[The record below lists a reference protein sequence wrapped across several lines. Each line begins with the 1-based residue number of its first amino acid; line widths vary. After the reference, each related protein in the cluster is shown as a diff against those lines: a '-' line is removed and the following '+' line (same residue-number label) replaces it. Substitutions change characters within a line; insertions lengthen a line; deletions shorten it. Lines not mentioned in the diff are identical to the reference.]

1 MKAVLPV
8 AVCASLL
15 VAGCSEKP
23 QELLAGCYAT
33 GADEP
38 VSLKV
43 SEPQEGRFELLTR
56 GKDGWLTPGTA
67 MAPAGE
73 SLLKTALGDKPDSPA
88 ALAGLIDQ
96 AGTAAIFIVAEETKV
111 NGAALDSRYL
121 GRFFFG
127 GGTVYKKACPE
138 S

>member
-8 AVCASLL
+8 AVCATLL

-23 QELLAGCYAT
+23 QEMLAGCYAT

-43 SEPQEGRFELLTR
+43 AEPKEGQFELLAR

-67 MAPAGE
+67 MAPVDPDG
-73 SLLKTALGDKPDSPA
+73 LKTALGDKQGTPA
-88 ALAGLIDQ
+88 ALAGLRDP
-96 AGTAAIFIVAEETKV
+96 AGTAAIFIMAEDTKV
-111 NGAALDSRYL
+111 NGTALDSRYL
-121 GRFFFG
+121 GSFFFG

-138 S
+138 D